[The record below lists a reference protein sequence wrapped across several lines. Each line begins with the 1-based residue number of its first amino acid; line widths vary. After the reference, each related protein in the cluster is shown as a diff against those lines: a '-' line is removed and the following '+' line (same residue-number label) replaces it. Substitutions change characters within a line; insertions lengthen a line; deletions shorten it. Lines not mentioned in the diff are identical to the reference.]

1 MKLFVTGGAGF
12 IGSNYVRHVF
22 ATSDDEVTVFDALT
36 YAGSRDTMDDLAAD
50 RRFRFVHGDICD
62 RDAVRAAMDGHDVV
76 VHFAAESHVDRSID
90 GPDAFVLTNCLGT
103 NVMCDVARQVGV
115 ERFLHV
121 STDETYGSRPE
132 GSFVESDVLTPSSPY
147 SASKAGSDLIALGY
161 RTTFGLPVVVT
172 RSSNNYGPFQFP
184 EKVIPLFITNLLDG
198 GTVPV
203 YGDGRNVRDWIYVMD
218 NCAGVDTVLR
228 EGVDGEIYNIGGG
241 NELPNIELTT
251 MLLELCGRDESAVTY
266 VEDRLGHDFRYSVDC
281 TKARAL
287 GWEPATTVAD
297 GLARTVSWYREN
309 EAWWRPKKA

>member
-12 IGSNYVRHVF
+12 IGSNYVRHVL
-22 ATSDDEVTVFDALT
+22 AHTDDEVTVFDALT
-36 YAGSRDTMDDLAAD
+36 YAGSPDTMADFVDDPRVA
-50 RRFRFVHGDICD
+50 FVQGDICD
-62 RDAVRAAMDGHDVV
+62 REAVAASMAGHDMV

-103 NVMCDVARQVGV
+103 NVMCDVARQVEV
-115 ERFLHV
+115 DRFLHV
-121 STDETYGSRPE
+121 STDETYGSRAE
-132 GSFVESDVLTPSSPY
+132 GSFFEDDVLAPSSPY

-203 YGDGRNVRDWIYVMD
+203 YGDGMNVRDWIYVGD
-218 NCAGVDTVLR
+218 NCAGVDAVLR
-228 EGVDGEIYNIGGG
+228 NGVDGEIYNIGGG
-241 NELPNIELTT
+241 NEIPNIELTK
-251 MLLELCGRDESAVTY
+251 MLLALCERDETAITY

-281 TKARAL
+281 EKARGL
-287 GWEPATTVAD
+287 GWSPDTSVAD
-297 GLARTVSWYREN
+297 GLAATVAWYRDN